1 MSDENVINT
10 MRNTLFQLEKGV
22 YNPERIVNFLFQ
34 NEKPLSNLEMAQ
46 YKKCLPKYVL
56 ANAESENTVRAFL
69 SMTSVLEGTVLEKA
83 LKNKAVALEYVQLV
97 MEKVKEECL
106 QIACRQESNDLL
118 NMFLE
123 KDKALANFKLLN
135 GSYILHYAMQHSCNE
150 DIVRSLL
157 WYGAVPEA
165 EDLKG
170 RNILHYAALNPS
182 EELWEI
188 FSQKTEFSKYLKRA
202 DSEGLFPQ
210 KLRKHGVTE

>member
-1 MSDENVINT
+1 MSEDKVIYA
-10 MRNTLFQLEKGV
+10 MQNTLSQLEKGV
-22 YNPERIVNFLFQ
+22 CNPDQIVNRLFLHD
-34 NEKPLSNLEMAQ
+34 NKLSEAELSQ
-46 YKKCLPKYVL
+46 YTKYFPEYVL

-135 GSYILHYAMQHSCNE
+135 GSYILHYAMKYCTNE

-210 KLRKHGVTE
+210 ELRKHGVTE